1 MIFSNSTSEIY
12 WILSTLLK
20 NFDIY
25 LLKQII
31 NEKKRLEDNE
41 INDWYIK
48 QGLLLN
54 KLKINDHKELYIKKI
69 LFNHSKE
76 SYHII
81 NNYHVRIFHYKILFE
96 IFSHQGFILNYE
108 NDKYLIPSLKE
119 KIQTINDFIKNHGIY
134 EIYGKNFQYK
144 SFKLTD
150 FIGNKC
156 IRSIIRK
163 RMNDIIIYEYKTIA
177 ISDDNYID
185 PIDRLPTAIH

>member
-25 LLKQII
+25 LLKRII
-31 NEKKRLEDNE
+31 NEKNRLEDNE
-41 INDWYIK
+41 
-48 QGLLLN
+48 
-54 KLKINDHKELYIKKI
+54 INDHKELYIKKI

-81 NNYHVRIFHYKILFE
+81 NNFHVRIFHYKILFE
-96 IFSHQGFILNYE
+96 VLSHQGFILNYE
-108 NDKYLIPSLKE
+108 NNKYLIPSLKE
-119 KIQTINDFIKNHGIY
+119 RIQTINDFIKDHGIY
-134 EIYGKNFQYK
+134 DIYGKNFQYK

-163 RMNDIIIYEYKTIA
+163 KINNKIIYEYKTIA

>member
-81 NNYHVRIFHYKILFE
+81 NNYHVRIFHYKILF
-96 IFSHQGFILNYE
+96 G
-108 NDKYLIPSLKE
+108 
-119 KIQTINDFIKNHGIY
+119 
-134 EIYGKNFQYK
+134 
-144 SFKLTD
+144 
-150 FIGNKC
+150 
-156 IRSIIRK
+156 
-163 RMNDIIIYEYKTIA
+163 
-177 ISDDNYID
+177 
-185 PIDRLPTAIH
+185 PTAPPLAFFLPHLGPYKNLPISFN

>member
-96 IFSHQGFILNYE
+96 KRLMTILHIVNVILQMKLSRLLTHDRNQDE
-108 NDKYLIPSLKE
+108 FL
-119 KIQTINDFIKNHGIY
+119 HH
-134 EIYGKNFQYK
+134 
-144 SFKLTD
+144 SF
-150 FIGNKC
+150 
-156 IRSIIRK
+156 R
-163 RMNDIIIYEYKTIA
+163 
-177 ISDDNYID
+177 
-185 PIDRLPTAIH
+185 H